1 MKLTNKIA
9 IAIFDENYHKLAP
22 SMTRKEILAIDN
34 ETTTIV
40 ARGEEYHPFSRE
52 NKLGRLLDSFGIYEF
67 IESRGLQRVR
77 YLEERKTYVEN
88 QIEVLEGLLC
98 DSIPKPKGAKV
109 GKFSKEMRAEIK
121 KRLHK
126 MSPEKAESS
135 LHDVKMG
142 KITIFDWLKEPDVVS
157 KRDEEYERA
166 LRAAGKEKAHA

>member
-9 IAIFDENYHKLAP
+9 IAIFDENYRKLAP

-34 ETTTIV
+34 ETTAIV

-52 NKLGRLLDSFGIYEF
+52 NSLGRLFDGFGIYEF

-157 KRDEEYERA
+157 KRDEEYERV
-166 LRAAGKEKAHA
+166 LKAAGKERAHA

>member
-1 MKLTNKIA
+1 MKNTGKTTCHKVNSKPLYRKLLIPMLILSILQVGVFFGTLAVGGEFKLIKNYAYNMFVEKT
-9 IAIFDENYHKLAP
+9 EN
-22 SMTRKEILAIDN
+22 
-34 ETTTIV
+34 
-40 ARGEEYHPFSRE
+40 
-52 NKLGRLLDSFGIYEF
+52 
-67 IESRGLQRVR
+67 
-77 YLEERKTYVEN
+77 RKTYVEN

-157 KRDEEYERA
+157 KRDEEYERV
-166 LRAAGKEKAHA
+166 LKAAGKERAHA